1 MEYSFIDPA
10 RLQRRPEEG
19 TGLRADGADP
29 DDPSWVT
36 KLRLR
41 DWKSRQQ
48 DRTSP
53 TPPMQCG
60 SDGQVE
66 ERLQAAADI
75 TAEYA
80 WSRGLQ
86 FTPEKSELLVL
97 RNPREGLITH
107 INVKMDGQEVPKPQE
122 VRILG
127 QLIPQG
133 RNNKST
139 LDKLTKATVQINGM
153 LRRIRNQ
160 QHGLKEREAMQLVH
174 AFVVSRVLY
183 GPPHLNLT
191 KKEVEKL
198 DVLLRK
204 AYKNALGLPEYAAT
218 KRLLQLGVHNTFEE
232 LANAQI
238 GAQIR
243 RLGGTD
249 SGRWLLDKL
258 ELANPNAAFLQ
269 QQIKLDDHI
278 RAGVRTSRIPR
289 NMNPSRDAERRM
301 ARSEEL
307 ARTWDSRPGTLYVDA
322 AGPVSGVATAAVA
335 TSDGSKIVTK
345 ASFRVSCATEAEEVA
360 IALAITCNPKATII
374 SDSQGAVRNFT
385 AGSVGEVAAGLL
397 RRHPPQAAQIV
408 WSPGHMGHPGNEVA
422 HATARDSL
430 PSRDS
435 IPSEPGRRSGAT
447 KRLLQLGVHNTF
459 EELANAQIGAQIR
472 RLGGTDSGR
481 WLLDKLELANPNAAF
496 LQQQIKLDDHIRAGV
511 RTSRIPRNMNPSRD
525 AERRMASSE
534 ELARTWDSRPGTLY
548 VDAAGPVS
556 GVATAAVATSDGS
569 KIVTKA
575 SFSVSCATEAE
586 EVAIALAI
594 TCNPKATII
603 SDSQGAVRNFTAGSV
618 GEVAAGLLRRHPPQ
632 AAQIVWSPGHMGHP
646 GNEEPAAEALLDDD
660 P

>member
-1 MEYSFIDPA
+1 MINLPDKLKNIPKVEHAIY
-10 RLQRRPEEG
+10 
-19 TGLRADGADP
+19 ADDITI
-29 DDPSWVT
+29 WC
-36 KLRLR
+36 
-41 DWKSRQQ
+41 KS
-48 DRTSP
+48 
-53 TPPMQCG
+53 G
-60 SDGQVE
+60 SNGQVE

-80 WSRGLQ
+80 RSRGLQ
-86 FTPEKSELLVL
+86 CTPEKSELLVL

-122 VRILG
+122 ARILG

-133 RNNKST
+133 RNNKSR

-174 AFVVSRVLY
+174 AFVVSRVMY

-204 AYKNALGLPEYAAT
+204 AYKNALGLQEYAAT

-249 SGRWLLDKL
+249 SGRWVLYKL
-258 ELANPNAAFLQ
+258 ELAKPNAAFLQ
-269 QQIKLDDHI
+269 QQIKLDDYI
-278 RAGVRTSRIPR
+278 RAGVRTSRISR

-301 ARSEEL
+301 ARSEAL

-335 TSDGSKIVTK
+335 TSDGRKIVTK

-397 RRHPPQAAQIV
+397 RRHPPQRELKTVLDMGVTPDRIV
-408 WSPGHMGHPGNEVA
+408 YANTVKSTSHLKYASEHGVTLM
-422 HATARDSL
+422 TFDSAEEL
-430 PSRDS
+430 VKMDDKN
-435 IPSEPGRRSGAT
+435 A
-447 KRLLQLGVHNTF
+447 RLLLRIAASEFGSQYTMNEKF
-459 EELANAQIGAQIR
+459 GAYSHEIENI
-472 RLGGTDSGR
+472 L
-481 WLLDKLELANPNAAF
+481 KVALEL
-496 LQQQIKLDDHIRAGV
+496 G
-511 RTSRIPRNMNPSRD
+511 RN
-525 AERRMASSE
+525 
-534 ELARTWDSRPGTLY
+534 
-548 VDAAGPVS
+548 VV
-556 GVATAAVATSDGS
+556 GVAFHVGCAYTHPDIFVHTIDHAKRVFDLGTEMGFRMNVLDIGGGFPGGLRKQDTMAE
-569 KIVTKA
+569 A
-575 SFSVSCATEAE
+575 SF
-586 EVAIALAI
+586 
-594 TCNPKATII
+594 
-603 SDSQGAVRNFTAGSV
+603 
-618 GEVAAGLLRRHPPQ
+618 H
-632 AAQIVWSPGHMGHP
+632 
-646 GNEEPAAEALLDDD
+646 
-660 P
+660 